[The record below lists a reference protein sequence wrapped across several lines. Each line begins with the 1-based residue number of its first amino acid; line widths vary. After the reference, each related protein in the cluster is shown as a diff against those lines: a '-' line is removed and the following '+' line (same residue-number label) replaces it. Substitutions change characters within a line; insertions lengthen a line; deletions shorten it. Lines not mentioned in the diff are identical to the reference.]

1 MRLSIPY
8 VGLAI
13 LFAAISL
20 SASEPKRTDASID
33 GFVGPIRSVSA
44 TEEKTQLDW
53 HPANPPVVLGGLSCY
68 ECAYDRQGNR
78 IRYGQLVDGEFR
90 GDYYRI
96 TLDEKG
102 DMIERL
108 VENYKG
114 EVSRREVL
122 GPFGITLAED
132 FENGKLTEHST
143 WSYDGNGHF
152 TESFGYNS
160 DGALLGRSKRMS
172 DATGNFKEEWYY
184 SQDGKLTLHFI
195 ETTDPNKD
203 TWAITT
209 FNENGS
215 VKLALNTQGTKVLSF
230 WREPGEDM
238 PFGSIFSMD
247 RVGKTQES
255 YRCRLGG
262 GCDHFVI
269 YFPDER
275 SHNAT
280 RLEWHDP
287 AGVLQLAADYEYE
300 LDGYGNWTKQ
310 TIWLSTPDLGDHK
323 LFQINRRILTYWD
336 TPPPPRHD

>member
-1 MRLSIPY
+1 MNLSIPY
-8 VGLAI
+8 AGLAF

-20 SASEPKRTDASID
+20 SASETKRTDARID

-53 HPANPPVVLGGLSCY
+53 HPANAAVLPGGLWCH
-68 ECAYDRQGNR
+68 ECEYDREGNR
-78 IRYGQLVDGEFR
+78 IRFGQLVEGEFR
-90 GDYYRI
+90 GDSSRI
-96 TLDEKG
+96 THDENG
-102 DMIERL
+102 NVIEKV
-108 VENYKG
+108 VENDEG
-114 EVSRREVL
+114 EVHRREVL

-132 FENGKLTEHST
+132 FENGKLTYHST
-143 WSYDGNGHF
+143 WSYDGNGHITDYF
-152 TESFGYNS
+152 WYDREGTVL
-160 DGALLGRSKRMS
+160 ARSERMT
-172 DATGNFKEEWYY
+172 DATGNSKEEWDYG
-184 SQDGKLTLHFI
+184 QDGKLTLHFV
-195 ETTDPNKD
+195 ETTDPNKG

-215 VKLALNTQGTKVLSF
+215 VKLALNTEGTKVLSF
-230 WREPGEDM
+230 WREPGEDL
-238 PFGSIFSMD
+238 PFGSIFFMD
-247 RVGKTQES
+247 RAGKTQES
-255 YRCRLGG
+255 YRCHLGG
-262 GCDHFVI
+262 GCDHIVT

-287 AGVLQLAADYEYE
+287 AGVLQLAADYEYG

-336 TPPPPRHD
+336 TPPPPPL